1 MENLWPRSQEKKN
14 LSIETDLQITQISEL
29 PNISNNY
36 NIVINNND
44 KYVNNGYSGL
54 KIWEIS
60 RQRWKLF
67 PFFFKENFKTE
78 KHDIL
83 CLLFKIITK
92 D

>member
-1 MENLWPRSQEKKN
+1 MQLNGKFVTKVTRKKKN

-54 KIWEIS
+54 KIWEI
-60 RQRWKLF
+60 
-67 PFFFKENFKTE
+67 
-78 KHDIL
+78 
-83 CLLFKIITK
+83 
-92 D
+92 